1 MKVSRNPNRY
11 AVRERLEMASGEG
24 RGAKG
29 REGGRR
35 EESGSDNETKGGR
48 DGDDI
53 TRGKGEERNGT
64 GESQTGE
71 PPVTP
76 PPSFHRQGGGERGR
90 QSHRGLLE
98 REDVVVGGGWAGRG
112 RGENRDGVMLEDD

>member
-11 AVRERLEMASGEG
+11 AVRERLEIVSGE
-24 RGAKG
+24 G
-29 REGGRR
+29 REGGRW
-35 EESGSDNETKGGR
+35 EASGSDNETKGGR
-48 DGDDI
+48 DGCDI

-76 PPSFHRQGGGERGR
+76 PPSFCREGGGERGR

-98 REDVVVGGGWAGRG
+98 REDVVVGWVWEG
-112 RGENRDGVMLEDD
+112 